1 MDIYLMVCS
10 FFKACDYKFNLLMS
24 WRDPRLVSTLATIL
38 VKEEEILEKI
48 WRPDP

>member
-1 MDIYLMVCS
+1 LIFEFLLATN
-10 FFKACDYKFNLLMS
+10 KNKFLMS
-24 WRDPRLVSTLATIL
+24 WRDPRLVSSLTTIL